1 MDPNFYQ
8 VLHIVGISMV
18 FLGYGALLAR
28 SMAAPENVSV
38 RKLGSITSGI
48 GLLLILVA
56 GFGLISKLG
65 HSYTE
70 TWILVKFVIWL
81 LLGGLIVLINRKP
94 QLAMLL
100 WCLLIALSATAAIM
114 VYVVR
119 LSAAWRESLLFWNFC
134 LNCEL
139 SFVFIPHFSNAPVA
153 QLDRAPDYESGG

>member
-48 GLLLILVA
+48 GLLLVLVA
-56 GFGLISKLG
+56 GFGLVAKLG
-65 HSYTE
+65 YNYAE
-70 TWILVKFVIWL
+70 TWILVKFTIWL

-100 WCLLIALSATAAIM
+100 WFMLIALSATAAIM

-119 LSAAWRESLLFWNFC
+119 FSAT
-134 LNCEL
+134 
-139 SFVFIPHFSNAPVA
+139 
-153 QLDRAPDYESGG
+153 

>member
-1 MDPNFYQ
+1 MDPSFYQ

-28 SMAAPENVSV
+28 SMAAPENVSI

-48 GLLLILVA
+48 GLLLILIA
-56 GFGLISKLG
+56 GFGLIPKLG

-70 TWILVKFVIWL
+70 TWILVKLVIWL
-81 LLGGLIVLINRKP
+81 ILGGLIVLINRKP

-100 WCLLIALSATAAIM
+100 WCLLIALSATATIM

-119 LSAAWRESLLFWNFC
+119 FSA
-134 LNCEL
+134 
-139 SFVFIPHFSNAPVA
+139 
-153 QLDRAPDYESGG
+153 D

>member
-1 MDPNFYQ
+1 MDPSFYQ

-28 SMAAPENVSV
+28 SMAAPENVSI
-38 RKLGSITSGI
+38 RKLGSITSGV

-56 GFGLISKLG
+56 GFGLIPKLG

-70 TWILVKFVIWL
+70 TWILVKLIIWL

-100 WCLLIALSATAAIM
+100 WCLLIALSATATIM

-119 LSAAWRESLLFWNFC
+119 FSA
-134 LNCEL
+134 
-139 SFVFIPHFSNAPVA
+139 
-153 QLDRAPDYESGG
+153 D

>member
-8 VLHIVGISMV
+8 VLHIIGISMV

-56 GFGLISKLG
+56 GFGLVAKLG
-65 HSYTE
+65 YNYTE
-70 TWILVKFVIWL
+70 NWILVKFVIWL

-100 WCLLIALSATAAIM
+100 WCLLIAMSATAAIM

-119 LSAAWRESLLFWNFC
+119 FSAA
-134 LNCEL
+134 
-139 SFVFIPHFSNAPVA
+139 
-153 QLDRAPDYESGG
+153 

>member
-8 VLHIVGISMV
+8 VLHIIGISMV

-28 SMAAPENVSV
+28 SMAAPDNVSV

-48 GLLLILVA
+48 GLTLILVA

-65 HSYTE
+65 HSFTD

-81 LLGGLIVLINRKP
+81 ALGGLIVLINRKP

-100 WCLLIALSATAAIM
+100 WFLLIALGATAAIM

-119 LSAAWRESLLFWNFC
+119 FSAA
-134 LNCEL
+134 
-139 SFVFIPHFSNAPVA
+139 
-153 QLDRAPDYESGG
+153 

>member
-1 MDPNFYQ
+1 MNPNFYQ
-8 VLHIVGISMV
+8 VLHIVGISSV

-28 SMAAPENVSV
+28 SMVAPANVSV

-65 HSYTE
+65 HSFTE
-70 TWILVKFVIWL
+70 TWILVKFAIWL

-100 WCLLIALSATAAIM
+100 WCLLIALSATAAFM

-119 LSAAWRESLLFWNFC
+119 
-134 LNCEL
+134 
-139 SFVFIPHFSNAPVA
+139 FSV
-153 QLDRAPDYESGG
+153 S

>member
-28 SMAAPENVSV
+28 SMLVPENVSV

-48 GLLLILVA
+48 GLLVIFVA

-65 HSYTE
+65 HSFTD
-70 TWILVKFVIWL
+70 TWVLVKFVIWL
-81 LLGGLIVLINRKP
+81 VLGGLIVLINRKP

-100 WCLLIALSATAAIM
+100 WCLLIALAATAAIM

-119 LSAAWRESLLFWNFC
+119 FSAS
-134 LNCEL
+134 
-139 SFVFIPHFSNAPVA
+139 
-153 QLDRAPDYESGG
+153 

>member
-8 VLHIVGISMV
+8 VLHIIGISMV

-28 SMAAPENVSV
+28 SMAAPDNVSV

-65 HSYTE
+65 HSFTE

-81 LLGGLIVLINRKP
+81 ILGGLIVLINRKP

-100 WCLLIALSATAAIM
+100 WCLLIALGATAAIM

-119 LSAAWRESLLFWNFC
+119 FSAAWRESLLFWNFC

>member
-1 MDPNFYQ
+1 MLDPNFYQ

-28 SMAAPENVSV
+28 SMAAPENVLV

-65 HSYTE
+65 HSFTE
-70 TWILVKFVIWL
+70 TWIQVKFVIWL

-94 QLAMLL
+94 QFTMLL
-100 WCLLIALSATAAIM
+100 WYLLIVLSRTASIM

-119 LSAAWRESLLFWNFC
+119 FL
-134 LNCEL
+134 
-139 SFVFIPHFSNAPVA
+139 VA
-153 QLDRAPDYESGG
+153 

>member
-1 MDPNFYQ
+1 MDPSFYQ

-28 SMAAPENVSV
+28 SMAAPENVSI

-56 GFGLISKLG
+56 GFGLIPKLG

-70 TWILVKFVIWL
+70 TWILVKLIIWL

-119 LSAAWRESLLFWNFC
+119 FSA
-134 LNCEL
+134 
-139 SFVFIPHFSNAPVA
+139 
-153 QLDRAPDYESGG
+153 D